1 MGIADGDKNGGSVL
15 NLEIQ
20 KLMNQLNRPAVK
32 SIKSPDGDIIDC
44 VHILNQPA
52 FQNSKLRDHKI
63 QMKPSFH
70 PEGMMFEEN
79 EASSSRQNPI
89 SQLWHQSGSCPE
101 GTIPIRRIR
110 EEDILRAESIQRF
123 GKKNHKSIP
132 EFTSFKNEAQH
143 QFATVY
149 VTGDKY
155 YGGKASMNIWK
166 PIVEK
171 HNEFSNS
178 QLGYKMA
185 ILVKADSGQST
196 GCFDMLCSGFVQL
209 NNGVAVGASI
219 QPLSVYGDL
228 KSQFDMT
235 ILIWKDPINGDWW
248 MQYGRDTVVGY
259 WPSSLFG
266 RLSDGATTILWG
278 GEVLNLA
285 SEDGKHSTTQM
296 GSGHFAGEAQGRAS
310 YFRNITIVNGK
321 NQSVPPPNGVAT
333 YSDHVKCCNVK
344 MASSNDEL
352 GAYFYFGGPGRNLA
366 CL

>member
-1 MGIADGDKNGGSVL
+1 MGISDQDKNGGSVL
-15 NLEIQ
+15 NLEIR

-32 SIKSPDGDIIDC
+32 SIK
-44 VHILNQPA
+44 
-52 FQNSKLRDHKI
+52 
-63 QMKPSFH
+63 MKPSFH

-79 EASSSRQNPI
+79 EASSSRQKPI

-101 GTIPIRRIR
+101 GTIPIRRIK

-132 EFTSFKNEAQH
+132 EFTSFKTEAQH

-178 QLGYKMA
+178 QLWIKNGNTSKGY
-185 ILVKADSGQST
+185 DSIQAGW
-196 GCFDMLCSGFVQL
+196 QL

-248 MQYGRDTVVGY
+248 MQYGGDMVVGY

-333 YSDHVKCCNVK
+333 YSDHVKCSNVK